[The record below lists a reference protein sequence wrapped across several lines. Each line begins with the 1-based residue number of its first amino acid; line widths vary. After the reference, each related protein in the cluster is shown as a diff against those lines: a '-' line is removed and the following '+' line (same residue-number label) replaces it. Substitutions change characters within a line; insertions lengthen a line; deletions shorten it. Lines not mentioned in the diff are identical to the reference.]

1 MTFPNPEMDA
11 IVARAGAQLAAL
23 ERIHHDLSGLSVTG
37 RADGGRIAVRLDSG
51 GALAGLELLPG
62 AGGGDAERLAGLIVD
77 AAAAAARELA
87 VRRAELTAD
96 FLDEFTDTPDGTGT
110 GSVAGASN
118 PYAPVPGGAERSGER

>member
-51 GALAGLELLPG
+51 GALAGLELSRNDGVTQFAVHQLP
-62 AGGGDAERLAGLIVD
+62 
-77 AAAAAARELA
+77 
-87 VRRAELTAD
+87 RRNV
-96 FLDEFTDTPDGTGT
+96 FC
-110 GSVAGASN
+110 
-118 PYAPVPGGAERSGER
+118 Y